1 MSSYTGSLAPVT
13 LLWKGFA
20 PRSCCPLCLG
30 SRMNTQGAELPLADP
45 QIYNLKWSHLSW
57 TADLWAW
64 KEMPIFICD
73 CVLCWLILQWNW
85 ATYLDSEFEQ
95 VLGVDDRHRCLECCS
110 PWARKESD
118 TTDRLN
124 WTDALFIKTCFWPAW
139 GDVFHKVPFC
149 LNVRNEWLD
158 LSNRSYYY
166 LTMSNGWTEIVA
178 VASLSSS
185 KLWSTS

>member
-1 MSSYTGSLAPVT
+1 MACILYLTYSKGPSASSVDERDRNYRSWRAANIKGELYTV
-13 LLWKGFA
+13 
-20 PRSCCPLCLG
+20 
-30 SRMNTQGAELPLADP
+30 
-45 QIYNLKWSHLSW
+45 
-57 TADLWAW
+57 
-64 KEMPIFICD
+64 
-73 CVLCWLILQWNW
+73 
-85 ATYLDSEFEQ
+85 YLDSEFEQ
-95 VLGVDDRHRCLECCS
+95 VLGVGDRHRCLECCS

-124 WTDALFIKTCFWPAW
+124 WTDALFIKICFWPAW

-166 LTMSNGWTEIVA
+166 LTISNGWTEIVA